1 MTGDTPISGNLDTF
15 PKLLAE
21 NARREKSPDLIE
33 LLLVLD
39 YPLYWHFTRLFY
51 PDNFQGEAENVLGEV
66 VSMNMIGMPK
76 ALEQN
81 MGDLTEIT
89 DPAD

>member
-1 MTGDTPISGNLDTF
+1 
-15 PKLLAE
+15 
-21 NARREKSPDLIE
+21 
-33 LLLVLD
+33 
-39 YPLYWHFTRLFY
+39 
-51 PDNFQGEAENVLGEV
+51 
-66 VSMNMIGMPK
+66 MNMIGMPK

>member
-1 MTGDTPISGNLDTF
+1 
-15 PKLLAE
+15 
-21 NARREKSPDLIE
+21 
-33 LLLVLD
+33 
-39 YPLYWHFTRLFY
+39 
-51 PDNFQGEAENVLGEV
+51 VLGEV